1 MAGRPR
7 KDIEEKTK
15 QRLNKFIPSIL
26 TWYQNV
32 FRRKPAELDVKDWLY
47 LKYHISRVCLNKIVP
62 DKKFI
67 EGEFEASAQLTI
79 KEEKTLKDIEKLSP
93 EQKRQFYA
101 KLAQAANII
110 EAAKPVRKK

>member
-7 KDIEEKTK
+7 KEIEERTEK
-15 QRLNKFIPSIL
+15 RLNKFMPSIL
-26 TWYQNV
+26 NWYQSV
-32 FRRKPAELDVKDWLY
+32 FRHKPKGLEIKDWLY

-62 DKKFI
+62 DKKSI
-67 EGEFEASAQLTI
+67 EGEFEGTAHLTI
-79 KEEKTLKDIEKLSP
+79 EEEKALKDIEKLSP

-110 EAAKPVRKK
+110 ETAKPVRKK